1 MASRTLMVIKP
12 DAVSRNVIGEIVSH
26 VEKEGFRVRD
36 MRMLT
41 LSKEQAADF
50 YEIHKERPFYPDLLE
65 FITSGPSVPMVLERD
80 DAVPYLRKVVG
91 STNPGEADE
100 GTIRAAYG
108 TNVQE
113 NSVHASDSPEN
124 AAREIG
130 FFFVN

>member
-1 MASRTLMVIKP
+1 MVIKP